1 MTVVSSKEFAAHQE
15 KYYDLA
21 VNGQICI
28 RNGNNMFQLVS
39 ANMNDTEKPI
49 TEKKQ
54 QPSSRHHQAEML
66 GCDPANTYA
75 LKSAPVLEGDEAIE
89 FLERVEANLK
99 VPLQSRPSKKEREEW
114 EELFRK
120 HDLDKLKNG
129 L

>member
-1 MTVVSSKEFAAHQE
+1 MTVVSSKEFAGHQE

-21 VNGQICI
+21 VNG
-28 RNGNNMFQLVS
+28 RN
-39 ANMNDTEKPI
+39 
-49 TEKKQ
+49 
-54 QPSSRHHQAEML
+54 ML